1 MDAKKV
7 LMFYFSFTYVLTGIF
22 SLYVLVL
29 RDLRAVMLWHS
40 MFSRFC
46 YRQTHKKFKLRAQ
59 TLYLPFRENF
69 VAFNFPFPVRKWNL
83 DRFNEKLV
91 KTLEGNLLSISG
103 TVSQT
108 PIQDPK
114 RHIKNYFNSIWI
126 VADDFFKVK
135 WKLN

>member
-1 MDAKKV
+1 MNDN
-7 LMFYFSFTYVLTGIF
+7 TYNEKGFIDNTQ
-22 SLYVLVL
+22 
-29 RDLRAVMLWHS
+29 R
-40 MFSRFC
+40 
-46 YRQTHKKFKLRAQ
+46 T
-59 TLYLPFRENF
+59 FRENF

-114 RHIKNYFNSIWI
+114 RHIKNYFNSIYAPDKNISYAVWVKKISIQI
-126 VADDFFKVK
+126 VDANVK
-135 WKLN
+135 NVETIWFLICEM